1 MSLGQDKGHD
11 RKRIFRPRSWGASG
25 RRLASRLEIRV
36 ESCFTIASASGSR
49 ILVSGGCRVDD
60 ETAHAKTW
68 PGNGCRMLVL
78 SSQRNEMLG

>member
-11 RKRIFRPRSWGASG
+11 RKRIFRPRSWGVFG
-25 RRLASRLEIRV
+25 RCLGYRLANRAGNRL
-36 ESCFTIASASGSR
+36 TIASASGSR

-68 PGNGCRMLVL
+68 TGNGCRMLVL